1 MPNEDRLNLLYL
13 HISKDQY
20 HFLKFILEGYD
31 GMGILSNE
39 KNGVVVIRYPKQI
52 YKDILAMLSSI
63 GKKIQAPIYIEN
75 RLI

>member
-1 MPNEDRLNLLYL
+1 MPHEDRLNLLYL
-13 HISKDQY
+13 RISKDQY

-39 KNGVVVIRYPKQI
+39 KKGLVVIRYPKQI
-52 YKDILAMLSSI
+52 HKDLLEMLSSI
-63 GKKIQAPIYIEN
+63 GKKIQQPIYIEN